1 MRPYAAMRSHADA
14 IRHDLSEAC
23 QRLDQH
29 QQRLQDL
36 LDTIGPIDIGRGDDS
51 SEESGECA

>member
-1 MRPYAAMRSHADA
+1 MRLYATQRSHADS
-14 IRHDLSEAC
+14 IRHDLTEAC

-51 SEESGECA
+51 SEEGGECA